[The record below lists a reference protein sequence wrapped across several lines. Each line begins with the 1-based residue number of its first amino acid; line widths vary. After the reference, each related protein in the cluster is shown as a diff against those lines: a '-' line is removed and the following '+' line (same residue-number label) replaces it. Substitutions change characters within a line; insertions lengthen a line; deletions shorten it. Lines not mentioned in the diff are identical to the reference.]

1 MSRKISW
8 HPEKRNENLPRLFP
22 SPFASRGFRPLHG
35 PVFSCS
41 VGGRGK
47 RGGRLHPGPGQG
59 HHQLEHR
66 PGHGPGIGPPEKQ
79 QDGTLTPLPGSA
91 RAQATSR
98 LIQTLKQIAITQDL
112 SVEQYAATHDKILA
126 GIEKTAQD
134 AETVRQVYTSALDVD
149 IRVETSIFGG
159 FLQLVLPEDIRQIPK
174 IADQKP
180 KKGKFLP
187 PSVPVQ
193 APHTG
198 LIIDARELELHPIL
212 YPVIVSE
219 EGKEI
224 YSSLFISR
232 EFAVQYGVCT
242 YICDMDRA
250 LAFRRI
256 GSNPLV
262 FKALR
267 KEGSTSGNIVI
278 SMADAKTIEKVTE
291 RHRFL
296 KECRVIIVT
305 GP

>member
-1 MSRKISW
+1 MKGR
-8 HPEKRNENLPRLFP
+8 RYFRL
-22 SPFASRGFRPLHG
+22 
-35 PVFSCS
+35 PVFHVLVLTLMAGSFFHGTVCPAAANEEAACIRKLDS
-41 VGGRGK
+41 GTINWST
-47 RGGRLHPGPGQG
+47 GQVTAKG
-59 HHQLEHR
+59 TAA
-66 PGHGPGIGPPEKQ
+66 PEKQ
-79 QDGTLTPLPGSA
+79 QDGTLTPQPGSA
-91 RAQATSR
+91 RAQATAR
-98 LIQTLKQIAITQDL
+98 LIQTLKQIAITPEL
-112 SVEQYAATHDKILA
+112 RVAQYAATHDKILA

-134 AETVRQVYTSALDVD
+134 ARTISQIYTSALDVD

-174 IADQKP
+174 IAEQKP
-180 KKGKFLP
+180 KPGK
-187 PSVPVQ
+187 SGVPASHLNQ
-193 APHTG
+193 APYTG
-198 LIIDARELELHPIL
+198 LIIDARELGLQPIL

-224 YSSLFISR
+224 YSSLYISR

-242 YICDMDRA
+242 YICDMERA
-250 LAFRRI
+250 VAFRRI

-262 FKALR
+262 FRALR
-267 KEGSTSGNIVI
+267 KDGSTAGNIVI